1 MRAFD
6 LSNTAFDLLE
16 NDIPIGSTA
25 VVNGANGIILQGSDD
40 EAFTSPTTLAT
51 TTTAAPWKTVELT
64 YRYIRVSTAAVMSL
78 LYN

>member
-16 NDIPIGSTA
+16 NDLPIGAT
-25 VVNGANGIILQGSDD
+25 VVLNGANGIILQGSED
-40 EAFTSPTTLAT
+40 EAFTSPVTLAT
-51 TTTAAPWKTVELT
+51 TTTAAPWQTVDLT
-64 YRYIRVSTAAVMSL
+64 YRYIRVSTAAVMSM

>member
-16 NDIPIGSTA
+16 NDLPIGATV
-25 VVNGANGIILQGSDD
+25 VVNGSDGLILQGADD
-40 EAFTSPTTLAT
+40 EAFTTPETLAT
-51 TTTAAPWKTVELT
+51 TTTAAPWKTANLT
-64 YRYIRVSTAAVMSL
+64 YRYIRVSTAAVMSM

>member
-16 NDIPIGSTA
+16 NDLPIGAT
-25 VVNGANGIILQGSDD
+25 VVLNGANGIILQGSED
-40 EAFTSPTTLAT
+40 EAFTSPVTLAT
-51 TTTAAPWKTVELT
+51 TTTAAPWQTVDLA
-64 YRYIRVSTAAVMSL
+64 YRYIRVSTAAVMSM